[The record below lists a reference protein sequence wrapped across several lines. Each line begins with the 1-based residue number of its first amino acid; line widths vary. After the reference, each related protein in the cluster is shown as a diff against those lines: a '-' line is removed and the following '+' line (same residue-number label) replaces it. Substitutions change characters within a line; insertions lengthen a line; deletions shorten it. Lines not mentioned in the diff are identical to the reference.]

1 MVSESNKKLNEQ
13 AGKAGNASL
22 TKKEAYRIVF
32 DDLIKCGLFAGSY
45 DARNGDMNFIFG
57 IGTVME
63 NIALSAGVYDFY
75 TELFSKNIEKSK
87 KKAKAIE
94 DMKKS
99 KKEAI
104 DDADLLAISENLM
117 NKNDTIYKELAK

>member
-1 MVSESNKKLNEQ
+1 MVSESNKKLKDKHNTAE
-13 AGKAGNASL
+13 KTENASL

-87 KKAKAIE
+87 EKAKAIE

-99 KKEAI
+99 KK
-104 DDADLLAISENLM
+104 
-117 NKNDTIYKELAK
+117 KAKAKKRKK